1 VRTPWSWLRSLL
13 GRFRG
18 DDPRREQRWFNG
30 FPVAGLQLTDDEAMS
45 LSTVWACVQI
55 ISSALSPM
63 RWKIYQPV
71 PGTKRRDLLVDD
83 WKTWMLNTRP
93 NPEMTAIA
101 WREAM
106 LFQAIPGGNAFSE
119 IVTDKAGRAREL
131 WPLWS
136 NRMRVRRD
144 ENWKLVYEYTD
155 ARGVVTVFDQSQI
168 FHLKGPGLYG
178 LMGENLVARAAKAVG
193 VAAAQERFAA
203 SYFGQGAQPGGVLK
217 HPGVLSDQAFERLKK
232 DWLEKRQGPENA
244 HKPMILEEGTEW
256 EQTSVDPEKS
266 QLIQSRKFSVVEIC
280 RYFGVPP
287 HMVHDLDNATF
298 SNIEHQSIEFV
309 NYAVRPWERRLCQ
322 EADYKLFPQNRAPV
336 PYTEIDTRPLTRG
349 DAQSRALAAA
359 SWRQNGIMSAN
370 EIRAEEGLDDA
381 GADADVLIV
390 QSNMTTIEQLLEP
403 PEPPALP
410 PGSPAP
416 AQSDGNDDTGD
427 ADRTDDPAEQPGT
440 FALARQA
447 LIAALSSALERYRG
461 RLQNQQRRP
470 DRAMRIEVFRAQQ
483 AQLLAGEL
491 ALFQAFSV
499 KVLGRGLSNRDLGRA
514 IELFEQGAHPETIV
528 ENYLKA
534 LPG

>member
-1 VRTPWSWLRSLL
+1 MRNPWSWLRSVLS
-13 GRFRG
+13 RFRG
-18 DDPRREQRWFNG
+18 DDPRREQRFFNG
-30 FPVAGLQLTDDEAMS
+30 FPVAGIQLTDDETLS

-55 ISSALSPM
+55 ISSALAPM

-71 PGTKRRDLLVDD
+71 AGTKKRELLTDD

-101 WREAM
+101 WRESM
-106 LFQAIPGGNAFSE
+106 LFQAIPGGNAYSE
-119 IVTDKAGRAREL
+119 IVTDKVGRVREL

-155 ARGVVTVFDQSQI
+155 ARGEVTRFDQSQI
-168 FHLKGPGLYG
+168 FHLRGPGLYG
-178 LMGENLVARAAKAVG
+178 LMGENIVARAAKAIG

-203 SYFGQGAQPGGVLK
+203 SYFGQGAQPGGVLESAG
-217 HPGVLSDQAFERLKK
+217 PLSDQAYERLKK
-232 DWLEKRQGPENA
+232 EWTEKRQGPENA
-244 HKPMILEEGTEW
+244 HKPMILEEGMKW
-256 EQTSVDPEKS
+256 AQTSTDPEKS

-322 EADYKLFPQNRAPV
+322 EADYKLFQQNRTPV

-349 DAQSRALAAA
+349 DAQSRALASA
-359 SWRQNGIMSAN
+359 SWRQNGVMSAN

-381 GADADVLIV
+381 GGDADVLLV
-390 QSNMTTIEQLLEP
+390 QSNMTTVEQILEP
-403 PEPPALP
+403 PAPPALP
-410 PGSPAP
+410 PGTAPAP
-416 AQSDGNDDTGD
+416 TEPDGDDGD
-427 ADRTDDPAEQPGT
+427 LDPKTDDPAEQPGT

-447 LIAALSSALERYRG
+447 LVAALGSALERYRG
-461 RLQNQQRRP
+461 RLQNQRKRP
-470 DRAMRIEVFRAQQ
+470 ERAVRVEVFRAQQ
-483 AQLLAGEL
+483 AQLIAGEL
-491 ALFQAFSV
+491 ALFHEFSV
-499 KVLGRGLSNRDLGRA
+499 KVIGRGLSPRDLARA
-514 IELFEQGAHPETIV
+514 MELFEGGAHPETIV

>member
-1 VRTPWSWLRSLL
+1 VLN
-13 GRFRG
+13 RFRG
-18 DDPRREQRWFNG
+18 DDPRHEQRWFNG
-30 FPVAGLQLTDDEAMS
+30 FPVAGLVLSDEDALS

-55 ISSALSPM
+55 VCSALAPM

-71 PGTKRRDLLVDD
+71 PGTKKRDLLVDD

-106 LFQAIPGGNAFSE
+106 LFQAIPGGNAYSE

-131 WPLWS
+131 WPLLS

-144 ENWKLVYEYTD
+144 ENWRLIYEYTD
-155 ARGVVTVFDQSQI
+155 ARGEVTRFDQSQI
-168 FHLKGPGLYG
+168 FHLRGPGLYG
-178 LMGENLVARAAKAVG
+178 LMGENLIARAAKAIG

-203 SYFGQGAQPGGVLK
+203 SYFGQGAQPGGVLEAGG
-217 HPGVLSDQAFERLKK
+217 PLSDKAYARLKTE
-232 DWLEKRQGPENA
+232 WMEKRQGPENA
-244 HKPMILEEGTEW
+244 HKPMILEEGMKWSPTASNAE
-256 EQTSVDPEKS
+256 ES
-266 QLIQSRKFSVVEIC
+266 QLVQSRKFSVVEIC

-370 EIRAEEGLDDA
+370 EIRGDEGLDDA
-381 GADADVLIV
+381 GPDADELLV
-390 QSNMTTIEQLLEP
+390 QSNMTTVEHILEP
-403 PEPPALP
+403 PAPPALP
-410 PGSPAP
+410 PGVAPAP
-416 AQSDGNDDTGD
+416 AEPDGDDPD
-427 ADRTDDPAEQPGT
+427 KTDDPEEQPGT

-447 LIAALSSALERYRG
+447 LIAALSSALDRYRG
-461 RLQNQQRRP
+461 RLQNQQKRR
-470 DRAMRIEVFRAQQ
+470 DRAVRIEVFRAQQ

-491 ALFQAFSV
+491 ALFQEFSL
-499 KVLGRGLSNRDLGRA
+499 KVVGRGLSPRDLARA